1 MGQDYLNKYTGI
13 KINGVFREGAQLLT
27 YAEDTIRSAD
37 VSAWEKDIFL
47 FIKEWLN
54 TAETVT
60 AHTSGSTGKPKEII
74 LKKEAMI
81 ASASKTNVFFK
92 LHSKS
97 TALLCL
103 SASYIA
109 GKMMIV
115 RAFVGGFNLLVRE
128 PSSRPLDTLS
138 TNIDFVPLVPMQVHN
153 SISDFD
159 KLCNKNISVIIG
171 GGALSREIK
180 KKLKDLP
187 ENFYE
192 TYGMTETVSH
202 VALKKI
208 DDEFFHAMP
217 GVSFSTDE
225 RGCLMIE
232 APDIIDDNLC
242 TNDIVYL
249 ENDKQFRWEGRFDNV
264 INSGGVKI
272 MPEKVESAIS
282 ELFQIPIFVSP
293 VEDIVLGEK
302 LILMV
307 EEKNIAL
314 VDLSKISVNTEL
326 TKYEIPKEIRYV
338 EEFPYTNNKIDRIKL
353 RSLIQ

>member
-1 MGQDYLNKYTGI
+1 MLN
-13 KINGVFREGAQLLT
+13 
-27 YAEDTIRSAD
+27 YAEDTIRNPD
-37 VSAWEKDIFL
+37 VSAWEKDIYL

-54 TAETVT
+54 NQETVT
-60 AHTSGSTGKPKEII
+60 AHTSGSTGKPKDII

-115 RAFVGGFNLLVRE
+115 RAFVGGFNLLVSE
-128 PSSRPLDTLS
+128 PSSRPLDSLS
-138 TNIDFVPLVPMQVHN
+138 TKIDFVPLVPMQVHN
-153 SISDFD
+153 SISDFN
-159 KLCNKNISVIIG
+159 KLCNKNINVIIG

-180 KKLKDLP
+180 EKLKDLP

-208 DDEFFHAMP
+208 DEEFFHAMP

-225 RGCLMIE
+225 RNCLQIE
-232 APDIIDDNLC
+232 APDIIEENLC

-249 ENDKQFRWEGRFDNV
+249 ENDKQFRWEGRYDNV
-264 INSGGVKI
+264 INSGGIKI
-272 MPEKVESAIS
+272 MPEKVESVIS
-282 ELFQIPIFVSP
+282 ELFQIPLFVSS

-302 LILMV
+302 LVLIG
-307 EEKNIAL
+307 EEKHFGII
-314 VDLSKISVNTEL
+314 DLNKISVNTKL

-338 EEFPYTNNKIDRIKL
+338 EDFPYTNNKIDRIKL
-353 RSLIQ
+353 HSLLS